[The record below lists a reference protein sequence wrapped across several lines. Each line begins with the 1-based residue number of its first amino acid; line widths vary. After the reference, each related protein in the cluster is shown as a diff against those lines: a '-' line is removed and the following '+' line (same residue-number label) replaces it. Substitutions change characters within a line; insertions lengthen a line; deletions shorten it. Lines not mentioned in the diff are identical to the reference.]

1 MDGSLLLVPPAPRVH
16 EKPLPTWRAVAG
28 MLRDPLTVYSEL
40 DFERTSSRARFMGRN
55 NIGLNDPA
63 AVKHVLTTH
72 AARYRRAAAATRPF
86 RWVLGDGLL
95 LAEGE
100 NWRRQRR
107 MLAPVFSPS
116 HVGAIL
122 PHFHDAGAAMLARLN
137 GRSECNLS
145 AEFNQATLDSLLR
158 ALFSTPADTHGAQ
171 VAGFV
176 RNYLKGPGRPRL
188 ADGLAREE
196 SDFGFLN
203 GPRRR
208 FQAKWF
214 ATVDALVDARRSRD
228 TSGTTRDL
236 LDVLLAVRDPESG
249 APLPPEAVRDQS
261 ATMLFAGFE
270 TTTRLLF
277 WTVYL
282 LSLDQAEQAAIRA
295 EIVGFPPENVTSL
308 DDLEN
313 WPRLKRALLEALRLY
328 PPIPLLVREAIE
340 ADEVLGEPIEP
351 GDLVWISPWCL
362 HRHRRHWTHPTA
374 FMPHRFIGQPHP
386 WTQGAFMPFGGG
398 PRICIG
404 ASFAMAEAQILLAT
418 LLERYRIDL
427 IEKTPVMPVGLVTT
441 KPDHEPRF
449 ALSTVR

>member
-1 MDGSLLLVPPAPRVH
+1 MEASTTPIVPPAPRVH
-16 EKPLPTWRAVAG
+16 ARPLSNWRVVAG
-28 MLRDPLTVYSEL
+28 MLRNPLTVYSEV
-40 DFERTSSRARFMGRN
+40 DFDRSSSRARFMGRN

-63 AVKHVLTTH
+63 AIKHVLTTR

-107 MLAPVFSPS
+107 MLAPVFSPA
-116 HVGAIL
+116 HVGSIL
-122 PHFHDAGAAMLARLN
+122 PHFHEAGAAMLTRLQ

-176 RNYLKGPGRPRL
+176 RTYLKGPGRPSF
-188 ADGLAREE
+188 ADAVAREE

-203 GPRRR
+203 GSRRR
-208 FQAKWF
+208 FQDKWF
-214 ATVDALVDARRSRD
+214 ATVDALVDARRTRGP
-228 TSGTTRDL
+228 TGTTRDL
-236 LDVLLAVRDPESG
+236 LDVLLAVRDPGTG
-249 APLPPEAVRDQS
+249 APLPPEEVRDQS

-277 WTVYL
+277 WTAYL
-282 LSLDQAEQAAIRA
+282 LSLDQAEQSAIRA
-295 EIVGFPPENVTSL
+295 EIAGFAPGKVTNL

-340 ADEVLGEPIEP
+340 ADEVLGEPITP
-351 GDLVWISPWCL
+351 GDLVWMSPWVL
-362 HRHRRHWTHPTA
+362 HRHREHWAHPTA
-374 FMPHRFIGQPHP
+374 FMPDRFIGQPHP
-386 WTQGAFMPFGGG
+386 WTHGAFMPFGGG

-404 ASFAMAEAQILLAT
+404 ASFAMAEAQILLAS
-418 LLERYRIDL
+418 LLSRYRVDL
-427 IEKTPVMPVGLVTT
+427 IDPRPVMPVGLVTT

-449 ALSTVR
+449 GLFKV